1 MSSGLKLVVKGLFIE
16 SLMQCNRT
24 CSSEFKRQV
33 PSVVFTDACLILWP
47 FRLARLKP
55 LWALFLFL
63 GIASSQAQ
71 NLGDATPATADALS
85 RAEVLGLYFT
95 PPADVA
101 AAVMN
106 VINQS
111 QSEVLVQA
119 YGFTHN
125 GIAQAL
131 VKAQERGVRVGVLL
145 DQKSETTNR
154 YVVELFTANN
164 IRMRFD
170 GKHAIA
176 HNKVMIVDDSIV
188 ITGSFNF
195 TNSAQTRNAENL
207 LVLRSAD
214 LAQNYKANWQEHWN
228 HSKD

>member
-16 SLMQCNRT
+16 SLMQSSRT
-24 CSSEFKRQV
+24 GSSEFKRQASFIV
-33 PSVVFTDACLILWP
+33 FYVRCLGQRPS
-47 FRLARLKP
+47 RLALHK
-55 LWALFLFL
+55 LVFVLVFYVGF
-63 GIASSQAQ
+63 ASSHAQ
-71 NLGDATPATADALS
+71 NLGETTPATADALS

-101 AAVMN
+101 AAVID

-131 VKAQERGVRVGVLL
+131 VKAQERGVGVRVLL

-154 YVVELFTANN
+154 YVVDLFNTNN
-164 IRMRFD
+164 ISMRFD
-170 GKHAIA
+170 GNHAIA
-176 HNKVMIVDDSIV
+176 HNKVMIVDDNIV

-214 LAQNYKANWQEHWN
+214 LAKNYKANWLAHWK
-228 HSKD
+228 HSRD

>member
-1 MSSGLKLVVKGLFIE
+1 MQSS
-16 SLMQCNRT
+16 RT
-24 CSSEFKRQV
+24 HCSEFKRQALWTTV
-33 PSVVFTDACLILWP
+33 LCLSWGTQP
-47 FRLARLKP
+47 QRLARLKP
-55 LWALFLFL
+55 LL
-63 GIASSQAQ
+63 GWVLACSVASIHAQ
-71 NLGDATPATADALS
+71 NPNLETPATADALS

-101 AAVMN
+101 AAVVD

-131 VKAQERGVRVGVLL
+131 VKAQERGVRIRVLL
-145 DQKSETTNR
+145 DQKSESTNR
-154 YVVELFTANN
+154 YVVDLFTTNN

-170 GKHAIA
+170 GNHAIA
-176 HNKVMIVDDSIV
+176 HNKVMIVDDNIV

-207 LVLRSAD
+207 LVLRSTD
-214 LAQNYKANWQEHWN
+214 LARNYKTNWLEHWK
-228 HSKD
+228 HSRD

>member
-1 MSSGLKLVVKGLFIE
+1 MQSSRTG
-16 SLMQCNRT
+16 SL
-24 CSSEFKRQV
+24 EFKRQAS
-33 PSVVFTDACLILWP
+33 SVVFTDACLILRP
-47 FRLARLKP
+47 FHLDLRKLLS
-55 LWALFLFL
+55 ALVFYVGF
-63 GIASSQAQ
+63 ASSHAQ
-71 NLGDATPATADALS
+71 NLGDTTPATADALS

-101 AAVMN
+101 AAVID

-154 YVVELFTANN
+154 YVVELFTANY